1 MACDVPSRSERSAFD
16 RQSGLASSRLCA
28 STSASTI
35 SGHLTTNRY
44 ESEDPPDPPRGPV
57 EASVLAAFGI
67 AVRGVRSFSCC
78 YKEDRLTDALPKGD
92 RNV

>member
-1 MACDVPSRSERSAFD
+1 MACDVPSRSERSVSPPHTIWGK
-16 RQSGLASSRLCA
+16 QLALTR
-28 STSASTI
+28 SASTI